1 MSPALP
7 ILSLNR
13 FSDDGLQAAID
24 KAMADLP
31 ADKQG
36 AFVAHADTNG
46 ALTVSVVERIGP
58 HISIKAGAIY
68 PWGGK
73 LSAGAEVVASW

>member
-1 MSPALP
+1 MSTPA
-7 ILSLNR
+7 IIGLNR

-24 KAMADLP
+24 KAMSDLP

-36 AFVAHADTNG
+36 AFVVHADAAG
-46 ALTVSVVERIGP
+46 GLTVSVVERIGP
-58 HISIKAGAIY
+58 HVTIKAGAIY

-73 LSAGAEVVASW
+73 ISAGAEVVASW